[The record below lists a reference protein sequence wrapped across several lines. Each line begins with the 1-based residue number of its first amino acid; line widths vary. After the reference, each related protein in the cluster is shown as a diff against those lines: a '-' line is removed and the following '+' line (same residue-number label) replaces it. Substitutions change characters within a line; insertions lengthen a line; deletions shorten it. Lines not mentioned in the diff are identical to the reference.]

1 MTYEEFISKYNDR
14 WSGTV
19 DDFKKL
25 GIGNADENGIDW
37 LLKYQDAEDEG
48 DVDKMMKLFPLAPLT
63 LRQHAKFQKHA
74 NGFFD
79 QFIKPNY
86 ADPKKQNQAYTA
98 FINNTGFSDSA
109 TADAAVTAK
118 EKSGNP
124 VLPMSDSEV
133 KVAAAKKAA
142 QAKPVGPAD
151 VKANAAIPPPQ
162 KSIAEQQ
169 ADYIR
174 SRGGRT
180 AADADKEFESNL
192 RKDYSEAT
200 GFDIDT
206 AEGRRKSFSAA
217 LQRGGHADAMARNLR
232 AGKYAYLDPN
242 SDAGMKASDAAYQ
255 KHFKGKDWVGDNP
268 LTGEMKDVDGNI
280 WDSQDAY
287 NQSGMNPNAP
297 KVEPSGEILTPE
309 QATASR
315 MRSMTTRLEGEY
327 DPEMMQ
333 YSFIRDQLNPTGRS
347 MRRFHETEAQDYA
360 NQQIADSLRISN
372 APVQGPD
379 MKGYH
384 QRSDAFIRARVAA
397 NAQND
402 FSLDGLSSG
411 EYFDPNFLH
420 RTKGN
425 AVNDLGVDPSAGHA
439 PDPYNNITL
448 PSNGFGVRG
457 HLPLGI
463 PNMKLPPMP
472 QGSAEDAAEERLGL
486 QGFRNAMG
494 PAARPENQVAQ
505 SGGRPLGPMNLNR
518 PSIKPIVPIRSY
530 PKFR

>member
-19 DDFKKL
+19 DDYKKL

-48 DVDKMMKLFPLAPLT
+48 DVDKMSKLFPLAPLT
-63 LRQHAKFQKHA
+63 LRPHAKFQKHA

-109 TADAAVTAK
+109 TADAAIAARA
-118 EKSGNP
+118 KSGNP

-151 VKANAAIPPPQ
+151 VKAAAAMPQ
-162 KSIAEQQ
+162 KSIAEEQ

-180 AADADKEFESNL
+180 AADVSAQDAYNGQMNYKEM
-192 RKDYSEAT
+192 T
-200 GFDIDT
+200 GFDIST
-206 AEGRRKSFSAA
+206 AEGRRQSENAA
-217 LQRGGHADAMARNLR
+217 LLRGGHAKAMTYYDKGGQYDKAR
-232 AGKYAYLDPN
+232 
-242 SDAGMKASDAAYQ
+242 DAAVK
-255 KHFKGKDWVGDNP
+255 KHFSGQDYVGNNP
-268 LTGEMKDVDGNI
+268 LTGAFM
-280 WDSQDAY
+280 DART
-287 NQSGMNPNAP
+287 
-297 KVEPSGEILTPE
+297 GEEWGSE
-309 QATASR
+309 QAFRFNQKTNL
-315 MRSMTTRLEGEY
+315 T
-327 DPEMMQ
+327 
-333 YSFIRDQLNPTGRS
+333 NPTAEDIEDNTRKYYDVTTTPPPES
-347 MRRFHETEAQDYA
+347 PEVKALKARFKAAGEEDVRNSQYRAADNA
-360 NQQIADSLRISN
+360 SLAASIAEQAAD
-372 APVQGPD
+372 P
-379 MKGYH
+379 
-384 QRSDAFIRARVAA
+384 AFQASKFAASTRPEDVALRARVRSSSLNDDSLNNVSAA
-397 NAQND
+397 QYA
-402 FSLDGLSSG
+402 SPS
-411 EYFDPNFLH
+411 FLH
-420 RTKGN
+420 WTKGN

-439 PDPYNNITL
+439 PDTYNNVTL

-457 HLPLGI
+457 HLPLNI

-472 QGSAEDAAEERLGL
+472 QGSAEDAADERLGL
-486 QGFRNAMG
+486 QAFRNAMG

-518 PSIKPIVPIRSY
+518 PSIKPIVPFRAY